1 MSKYVFDI
9 LYLQITGNFPEL
21 SSRVHVPSV
30 PETHQHNALLLV
42 CKNWLQIF

>member
-21 SSRVHVPSV
+21 P
-30 PETHQHNALLLV
+30 A
-42 CKNWLQIF
+42 KIK